1 MYKNY
6 DPQQMPLFPDLFED
20 IYLPPITTLPEFNQE
35 IDNFIKLADFGALID
50 LTFQGLDKSYSL
62 RLADFAIPAQMIRDD
77 ARPESP
83 IFNLFP
89 PEHHRRLQRFR
100 YEIKAFF
107 NNQNSIKTPNGYFL
121 LRSHFQQWENY
132 RGQFY
137 QKIVNY
143 LQNDIGPRRYRNFF
157 ETCFKSGLEWLNA
170 QLRPI
175 HPYQVQFTDIQEISR
190 RRKSLQSTRTTLAQL
205 APEDPEYLLN
215 CITLKT
221 LHIPLTL
228 AQFIKGV
235 AINSTFKTIH
245 LNYLKDVKIET
256 LRDVKHLLESI
267 SRQSDQ

>member
-1 MYKNY
+1 MFKNY
-6 DPQQMPLFPDLFED
+6 DPQQMSLFPDLFED

-35 IDNFIKLADFGALID
+35 MDNFIKLADFGALID

-62 RLADFAIPAQMIRDD
+62 RLSELQIPAQMIRDD
-77 ARPESP
+77 ARLESP
-83 IFNLFP
+83 IFDLFP
-89 PEHHRRLQRFR
+89 LEYRRRLQRFR
-100 YEIKAFF
+100 YEVKAFF
-107 NNQNSIKTPNGYFL
+107 NNQNSIKTPDGYFL
-121 LRSHFQQWENY
+121 FRAHFHQWENY
-132 RGQFY
+132 RSQFY

-143 LQNDIGPRRYRNFF
+143 LQNDIGPHRYRNFF
-157 ETCFKSGLEWLNA
+157 ETCFKSGLDWLNT

-175 HPYQVQFTDIQEISR
+175 HPYQVQFADLQEISR

-205 APEDPEYLLN
+205 TPEDPEYLLN

-221 LHIPLTL
+221 LHIPITL
-228 AQFIKGV
+228 AQFIKGI

-267 SRQSDQ
+267 ARQPNQ